1 MSGPRSIPHDGGVV
15 TVDDL
20 LAEPSL
26 GVELIH
32 RAQGSPTDIRWV
44 ATSELP
50 RPDDFLTG
58 GELLLTT
65 GLVERST
72 EEWSGLV
79 QRLAGLPLSGLCFGT
94 GLIHATIPEGLVDAA
109 RQHQLTLMR
118 TDVSVP
124 FVQISQW
131 VIEKQIELRERDARE
146 LSERQDDMVRRL
158 LEGGDLR
165 GVLRGMHGPVDA
177 GRLRVI
183 EPDGTVLARYPDSK
197 ARGHSWSADPGSLD
211 LPIVVRG
218 RLVARLQSERPPADD
233 RLARF
238 AATVLGV
245 ELARRHAWLA
255 GSRELVGHVFEDLLD
270 RSSTDQHLA
279 PRLARH
285 GISPSSDV
293 WLVVGHVGAPPD
305 VLIQVPGLLSP
316 PWTSLEGSGSASRE
330 PVAAMVRGH
339 PTVVVDGSESVAS
352 AAAEAVRER
361 LAREDPAVGV
371 GVSGP
376 HHGLDGL
383 RLGWTA
389 AKHAA
394 TRGEG
399 VHHAERSSVSWLLL
413 GASEGPI
420 RAIVDRVLGPLRSHD
435 EAHGTMLVATVRA
448 HLDNDGVVSAV
459 AADLGVHPNTVRQRV
474 RTIERLCG
482 ASLASTRTRVDLA
495 LALRAAD
502 LDP

>member
-1 MSGPRSIPHDGGVV
+1 MV
-15 TVDDL
+15 TVNDL

-32 RAQGSPTDIRWV
+32 RAQASSHAIRWV

-65 GLVERST
+65 GLVDRSAD
-72 EEWSGLV
+72 EWSALV
-79 QRLAGLPLSGLCFGT
+79 QRLAALPLSGLCFGT
-94 GLIHATIPEGLVDAA
+94 GLIHDEIPDALISAA
-109 RQHQLTLMR
+109 RHHQLTLLR

-131 VIEKQIELRERDARE
+131 VIEKQLELRERDARE

-158 LEGGDLR
+158 LEEGDLR

-183 EPDGTVLARYPDSK
+183 EPDGSVLARYPDSA
-197 ARGHSWSADPGSLD
+197 ARGPSWPTATDSLD
-211 LPIVVRG
+211 LRIVILG

-255 GSRELVGHVFEDLLD
+255 GSRELVGHVLEDLLD
-270 RSSTDQHLA
+270 RSGSDEHVA
-279 PRLARH
+279 RRLARH
-285 GISPSSDV
+285 GIPADGDV
-293 WLVVGHVGAPPD
+293 WFVVGRVGASPD
-305 VLIQVPGLLSP
+305 VLTQVPGLLSP
-316 PWTSLEGSGSASRE
+316 PWTSPEGSSPASGA
-330 PVAAMVRGH
+330 PVTAIVRGH
-339 PTVVVDGSESVAS
+339 PTVVVDGSE
-352 AAAEAVRER
+352 AAAGAAADAVRER

-376 HHGLDGL
+376 HRGLGEL
-383 RLGWTA
+383 RLGWKA
-389 AKHAA
+389 ARHAA
-394 TRGEG
+394 TLGRG

-413 GASEGPI
+413 AASEGPT

-435 EAHGTMLVATVRA
+435 EVHGTMLVATVRA
-448 HLDNDGVVSAV
+448 YLEHDGVASAV

-482 ASLASTRTRVDLA
+482 DSLTATRTRVDLA

-502 LDP
+502 LAP